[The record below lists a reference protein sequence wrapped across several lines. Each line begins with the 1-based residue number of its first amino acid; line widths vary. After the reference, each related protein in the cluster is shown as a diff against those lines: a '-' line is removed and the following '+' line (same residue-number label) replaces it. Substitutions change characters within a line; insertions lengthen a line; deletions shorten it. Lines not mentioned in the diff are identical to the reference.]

1 MILYTSEL
9 DDSDCKCYRANTR
22 KVIADMTNE
31 FAINEGQAV
40 IQLEASDIDHP
51 IILKEKGYETWS
63 E

>member
-9 DDSDCKCYRANTR
+9 NDAECKCYRANPK
-22 KVIADMTNE
+22 KVIADMTSE
-31 FAINEGQAV
+31 FAINEGQAI

-51 IILKEKGYETWS
+51 IILKEKGYEVWS